1 MNGRNNNP
9 VAFENLENRQM
20 LAANPLDVAIAT
32 RAMNSGG
39 YRLEITGT
47 SKSDSIFVTSTA
59 GGLKVNMN
67 GLSRTVAGQF
77 KAIIVRGGRGNDSIT
92 LHSSVNAVTTLQG
105 NAGNDTIVG
114 GSGSDKI
121 YGGAGTDLCNGGA
134 GDDLIVSIGDST
146 TDKSFGG
153 AGFDSLWTDTAESSD
168 ASNDE
173 ILAGNLHKVGSFFSF
188 SSTRKGKL
196 RSNKVGLDL
205 NGQNLVDPLLDDSS
219 ARYQNFSANPL
230 FSTNGPVAD
239 DVAQGYVG
247 DCWYLATL
255 SAVAKVNPNVIKQS
269 VVELGDGTYAV
280 QFTNGNGIKSIV
292 RVDGDL
298 AVSAWGGMQY
308 ASLGAQNSVW
318 VAIMEK
324 ALAYY
329 RTGAASYASISGGWM
344 SEAFGS
350 LGFDS
355 TQIWNANDGSDLLD
369 QISGEL
375 DSGKAVTLAIY
386 QARDGAPVVGYHAY
400 QVEAVENDGKGNR
413 TLVLRNPWGIDG
425 AGNDGANDGYV
436 RLTAQQAFS
445 SYWGVISASC

>member
-1 MNGRNNNP
+1 MNGRNANP

-20 LAANPLDVAIAT
+20 LAASPLDAALASVSY
-32 RAMNSGG
+32 NGG
-39 YRLEITGT
+39 TQLQITGT
-47 SKSDSIFVTSTA
+47 SKSDSIFVTATT
-59 GGLKVNMN
+59 GGLKVFMN
-67 GLSRTVAGQF
+67 GASRTVSGNF
-77 KAIIVRGGRGNDSIT
+77 NSLVVRGGRGNDSII
-92 LHSSVNAVTTLQG
+92 LHSSVNVPATLSG
-105 NAGNDTIVG
+105 HTGNDSLTG
-114 GSGSDKI
+114 GSGSDKL
-121 YGGAGTDLCNGGA
+121 YGNAGDDLCNGGA
-134 GDDLIVSIGDST
+134 GDDVIVSIGDSKY
-146 TDKSFGG
+146 DKSFGG
-153 AGFDSLWTDTAESSD
+153 AGFDSLWTDTTESND
-168 ASNDE
+168 ASSDE
-173 ILAGNLHKVGSFFSF
+173 ILSGNLHKV
-188 SSTRKGKL
+188 STFKAFTAPRKGAW
-196 RSNKVGLDL
+196 RFQKVGVNL
-205 NGQNLVDPLLDDSS
+205 NGDNLSDPLLDDST
-219 ARYQNFSANPL
+219 AKYRNFSSNPL

-255 SAVAKVNPNVIKQS
+255 ASVAKVNPNVIKQS

-280 QFTNGNGIKSIV
+280 QFSNNLGGKDFV

-329 RTGAASYASISGGWM
+329 RTGTASYASISGGWM
-344 SEAFGS
+344 SEAFTS

-400 QVEAVENDGKGNR
+400 TVEAVENDGKGNR

-436 RLTAQQAFS
+436 RLTAQQAFN
-445 SYWGVISASC
+445 SYWGVISANVG